1 MVPHRQQPL
10 DSTLSMWGQALVPYL
25 VAVQA
30 WGTAEAAAGNLVE
43 ANSRFQEA
51 ARLDSSSVPLWHAWA
66 QAAEQQGKVDDARR
80 RYLAALEL
88 EPRNKLV
95 LGEPGALT
103 FKAACCGG
111 CPCCNAPSGDGVCRS
126 LAWHGRWGTDGPSNA
141 SQEASLPGGD

>member
-1 MVPHRQQPL
+1 M
-10 DSTLSMWGQALVPYL
+10 PYP
-25 VAVQA
+25 VTVQA

-43 ANSRFQEA
+43 ANCRFQEA

-95 LGEPGALT
+95 LGEAGACRMLWMLSLLN
-103 FKAACCGG
+103 
-111 CPCCNAPSGDGVCRS
+111 PPSAYGMHPS
-126 LAWHGRWGTDGPSNA
+126 LALALLGKWPLQCKA
-141 SQEASLPGGD
+141 

>member
-1 MVPHRQQPL
+1 MGNL
-10 DSTLSMWGQALVPYL
+10 GQSFDLMPDL

-95 LGEPGALT
+95 LGEA
-103 FKAACCGG
+103 
-111 CPCCNAPSGDGVCRS
+111 
-126 LAWHGRWGTDGPSNA
+126 
-141 SQEASLPGGD
+141 

>member
-1 MVPHRQQPL
+1 MPHL
-10 DSTLSMWGQALVPYL
+10 A
-25 VAVQA
+25 AVQA

-95 LGEPGALT
+95 LGETGAGSMFWRLPLLH
-103 FKAACCGG
+103 FSLVEAAPVALLLCGG
-111 CPCCNAPSGDGVCRS
+111 CPCCTSPS
-126 LAWHGRWGTDGPSNA
+126 TDGAQVPCLA
-141 SQEASLPGGD
+141 LALIDRRPVPKKCKA

>member
-1 MVPHRQQPL
+1 MESPV
-10 DSTLSMWGQALVPYL
+10 V
-25 VAVQA
+25 VQA

-66 QAAEQQGKVDDARR
+66 QAAEQQGRVDDARR

-95 LGEPGALT
+95 LGEAWACSMLWRLISSLPQP
-103 FKAACCGG
+103 AA
-111 CPCCNAPSGDGVCRS
+111 SRS
-126 LAWHGRWGTDGPSNA
+126 LAWH
-141 SQEASLPGGD
+141 QC

>member
-1 MVPHRQQPL
+1 ME
-10 DSTLSMWGQALVPYL
+10 SL

-66 QAAEQQGKVDDARR
+66 QAAEQQGRVDDARR

-95 LGEPGALT
+95 LGEAWACSMLWRLISSLPQQ
-103 FKAACCGG
+103 AA
-111 CPCCNAPSGDGVCRS
+111 SRS
-126 LAWHGRWGTDGPSNA
+126 LAWH
-141 SQEASLPGGD
+141 QC